1 MNNKVIITHPILGD
15 ITLNDILQDL
25 TIIFENSKI
34 IEELLPKSFNN
45 EDLEDVLGP
54 SISSQLEW
62 IISVLENSQ

>member
-1 MNNKVIITHPILGD
+1 MNNKVIITHPMLGD

-25 TIIFENSKI
+25 TMVFEESKI
-34 IEELLPKSFNN
+34 IEELLTKSFSN

-62 IISVLENSQ
+62 IMSVLKECQ

>member
-25 TIIFENSKI
+25 MLIYQDSKI

-54 SISSQLEW
+54 SISSRLEW

>member
-54 SISSQLEW
+54 SISSRLEW